1 MSCCECEQK
10 IQDGVLTAKDTLALN
25 KKLLGRQI
33 NRYFCENCL
42 TEFLEIEKSSLPE
55 MVEDFKS
62 QGCKLF

>member
-1 MSCCECEQK
+1 MSCCECEQE
-10 IQDGVLTAKDTLALN
+10 IRNGLITVKDITALN

-33 NRYFCENCL
+33 NRYFCESCL
-42 TEFLEIEKSSLPE
+42 AEYLEIEINSLPE